1 MDKIRE
7 RFNIARKELLDL
19 SFKNPLLNYK
29 LRSTTG
35 LEFKSLNASD
45 VFNALVNDSKKIG
58 FTLDYV
64 TSSNK
69 LYVDIDDKELKRR
82 LNKTYRQ
89 AKLYL
94 EEKGANILFL
104 TLGFLKW
111 KEGEEVYRSPLIL
124 VPVDL
129 EKSEN
134 QEKYSLV
141 YNGEEVRLNISL
153 ITKIKSEYNIDI
165 SLDED
170 EDIKDIDA
178 YFRSVDEKVKNR
190 EGFEVEATKG
200 AFDFFSYAKYLMY
213 KDLDLDVW
221 TNEKGELDNDV
232 LKKLFVTNFDDKLTD
247 NNNLE
252 RDLTPSKIYN
262 VVDADSSQ
270 AKVIYE
276 ILQGKNMV
284 IQGPPGTGKSQT
296 ITNIIASNLVKGKSV
311 LFVSE
316 KKAALEVVKRRL
328 ENIGLGDLVLEL
340 HSEKTNKK
348 DVLHSIEQTLSLGE
362 PKDEEDNELEKK
374 YDLTKFELDEYKRI
388 VNSTVSNSSLP
399 LIEVYGEAL
408 KIKNRL
414 DELNVRFP
422 RMSFKDISIWSH
434 DDFSR
439 KLDIAKE
446 FEALV
451 LRVGKIEKHPL
462 YGITLEHCL
471 PYEQVTLKEKLSDLE
486 DSLADLISTISE
498 IGSIF
503 QNKSINTLFDSGRLI
518 NSINALEKYRSL
530 ALINVSDL
538 YLLSSSDDV
547 INLIK
552 LAKNFQEEIKKE
564 YKDTAYLE
572 SKEYVNKYEE
582 YEKLSFFKKKKSE
595 IPLEL
600 NKYFFLNKVGNKD
613 RKNLYLHLKKY
624 NLLMS
629 NEAMFKYLFKEE
641 YKGLFSTDWNHIIN
655 LLNPA
660 KEFLEKLSNYSIL
673 SQTRQVIYSEEKIDE
688 LIDLRQTYFERKKDF
703 EDKLHSFFTFAA
715 FDSLKR
721 FDYNYWYLDCS
732 FVELKRIIHSWIINI
747 DSVIDVVRYNSLVHE
762 FKNEGMEE
770 LLNYYYDTNK
780 VEYLDLILSFE
791 YYDALINYAYS
802 LNSTLSSFKE
812 FKIER
817 LISLFKEL
825 DAKMMVENIK
835 KVLKVHY
842 SLMPKIND
850 NSKDMALIRR
860 ELNKKRNKMPIRR
873 LLLKA
878 SSAILKIKPVFM
890 MSPISVAS
898 FLPPKEVV
906 FDLVVFD
913 EASQVRPVEAFGA
926 LLRAKQIVV
935 VGDSKQLP
943 PTNFFDNLTNKYDE
957 VNDEDYD
964 VSNMESILTLLLAMN
979 IPQRTLSWHY
989 RSRNRSLI
997 SLSNNEFYE
1006 GELKVFPSVY
1016 DSDPSK
1022 GLVFNYIKDSFYAR
1036 GTTRVNKIEAKEV
1049 IKAVFEHAKNNRD
1062 LSLGVASFSLAQQEE
1077 LYKEFEAQL
1086 KKCTDEEVKSFF
1098 TMHKDEPFFIKNL
1111 ESVQGDE
1118 RDVIFISIGYGY
1130 DEDGHITMDFG
1141 PLNKDGGERRL
1152 NVLITRAKVKCE
1164 VFSNI
1169 TCNDINLSK
1178 TDAKGVVALKRFL
1191 DYAQNRIIYLNRNK
1205 ESCSDDFI
1213 DFIYDKLLDYGYVVD
1228 KNIGKDVGIDLA
1240 IFDKAKNRYVVG
1252 LECDGGAYKNLV
1264 NTTDRERIR
1273 RNVLKSLGWKIY
1285 HVWSPDFYRNPKN
1298 EFDKILDFIQEAS
1311 EEEESEEIKKE
1322 FELNLKRKQAIK
1334 VEIKENYVPYKV
1346 FQSVK
1351 RRAKILLEE
1360 ENLSNLV
1367 YKIVKVEAPIH
1378 INLLKRR
1385 LMDITSVSKLS
1396 DEQVNLLAKVVQ
1408 EDKFKYKDEF
1418 VYLSEGQVYQ
1428 VRNRS
1433 LLDKYSKKVEY
1444 ISKEEIDEAI
1454 RLSLNRGEASTEDE
1468 IVKIVFTYFGF
1479 NSSKVLKDL
1488 INLEIEK
1495 MLSSNI
1501 LTKEDEVIYLEE

>member
-348 DVLHSIEQTLSLGE
+348 DVLRSIEQTLSLGE

-547 INLIK
+547 TNLIK

-878 SSAILKIKPVFM
+878 SSSILKIKPVFM

-1351 RRAKILLEE
+1351 RRAKVLLEE

>member
-29 LRSTTG
+29 LRATTG

-45 VFNALVNDSKKIG
+45 IFNALVNESKKIG

-69 LYVDIDDKELKRR
+69 LYVDVDDKELKRR

-388 VNSTVSNSSLP
+388 VNSTISNSSLP

-422 RMSFKDISIWSH
+422 RMTFKDISIWSH

-552 LAKNFQEEIKKE
+552 LAKNFQEDIKKE

-673 SQTRQVIYSEEKIDE
+673 SQTRQVIYSEDKIDE

-747 DSVIDVVRYNSLVHE
+747 DSVIDVVRFNSLVHE

-898 FLPPKEVV
+898 FLPPKDVV

-1077 LYKEFEAQL
+1077 LYKEFETQL

-1311 EEEESEEIKKE
+1311 EEEEGEEIKKE

-1351 RRAKILLEE
+1351 RRAKVLLEE

-1488 INLEIEK
+1488 INVEIEK

-1501 LTKEDEVIYLEE
+1501 LTKEDEVIYLE

>member
-29 LRSTTG
+29 LRATTG

-45 VFNALVNDSKKIG
+45 IFNALVNESKKIG

-69 LYVDIDDKELKRR
+69 LYVDVDDKELKRR

-547 INLIK
+547 TNLIK

-600 NKYFFLNKVGNKD
+600 NKYFFLNKVSNKD

-1351 RRAKILLEE
+1351 RRAKVLLEE

>member
-29 LRSTTG
+29 LRATTG

-45 VFNALVNDSKKIG
+45 IFNALVNESKKIG

-69 LYVDIDDKELKRR
+69 LFVDIDDKELKRR

-388 VNSTVSNSSLP
+388 VNSTISNSSLP

-673 SQTRQVIYSEEKIDE
+673 SQTRQVIYSEDKIDE

-898 FLPPKEVV
+898 FLPPKDVV

-1351 RRAKILLEE
+1351 RRAKVLLEE

-1454 RLSLNRGEASTEDE
+1454 KLSLNRGEASTEDE
-1468 IVKIVFTYFGF
+1468 IVKMVFTYFGF

-1495 MLSSNI
+1495 MLASNI
-1501 LTKEDEVIYLEE
+1501 LTKEDDVIYLEE

>member
-1 MDKIRE
+1 
-7 RFNIARKELLDL
+7 
-19 SFKNPLLNYK
+19 
-29 LRSTTG
+29 
-35 LEFKSLNASD
+35 
-45 VFNALVNDSKKIG
+45 
-58 FTLDYV
+58 
-64 TSSNK
+64 
-69 LYVDIDDKELKRR
+69 
-82 LNKTYRQ
+82 
-89 AKLYL
+89 
-94 EEKGANILFL
+94 
-104 TLGFLKW
+104 
-111 KEGEEVYRSPLIL
+111 
-124 VPVDL
+124 
-129 EKSEN
+129 
-134 QEKYSLV
+134 
-141 YNGEEVRLNISL
+141 
-153 ITKIKSEYNIDI
+153 
-165 SLDED
+165 
-170 EDIKDIDA
+170 
-178 YFRSVDEKVKNR
+178 
-190 EGFEVEATKG
+190 
-200 AFDFFSYAKYLMY
+200 
-213 KDLDLDVW
+213 
-221 TNEKGELDNDV
+221 
-232 LKKLFVTNFDDKLTD
+232 
-247 NNNLE
+247 
-252 RDLTPSKIYN
+252 
-262 VVDADSSQ
+262 
-270 AKVIYE
+270 
-276 ILQGKNMV
+276 
-284 IQGPPGTGKSQT
+284 
-296 ITNIIASNLVKGKSV
+296 
-311 LFVSE
+311 
-316 KKAALEVVKRRL
+316 
-328 ENIGLGDLVLEL
+328 
-340 HSEKTNKK
+340 
-348 DVLHSIEQTLSLGE
+348 
-362 PKDEEDNELEKK
+362 
-374 YDLTKFELDEYKRI
+374 
-388 VNSTVSNSSLP
+388 
-399 LIEVYGEAL
+399 
-408 KIKNRL
+408 
-414 DELNVRFP
+414 
-422 RMSFKDISIWSH
+422 
-434 DDFSR
+434 
-439 KLDIAKE
+439 
-446 FEALV
+446 
-451 LRVGKIEKHPL
+451 
-462 YGITLEHCL
+462 
-471 PYEQVTLKEKLSDLE
+471 
-486 DSLADLISTISE
+486 
-498 IGSIF
+498 
-503 QNKSINTLFDSGRLI
+503 
-518 NSINALEKYRSL
+518 
-530 ALINVSDL
+530 
-538 YLLSSSDDV
+538 
-547 INLIK
+547 
-552 LAKNFQEEIKKE
+552 IKKE

-600 NKYFFLNKVGNKD
+600 NKYFFLNKVSNKD

-673 SQTRQVIYSEEKIDE
+673 SQTRQVIYSEDKIDE

-878 SSAILKIKPVFM
+878 SSSILKIKPVFM

-1298 EFDKILDFIQEAS
+1298 EFDKILDFIQEAA

-1454 RLSLNRGEASTEDE
+1454 KLSLNRGEASTEDE

-1488 INLEIEK
+1488 INVEIEK
-1495 MLSSNI
+1495 MLASNI

>member
-29 LRSTTG
+29 LRATTG

-45 VFNALVNDSKKIG
+45 IFNALVNESKKIG

-69 LYVDIDDKELKRR
+69 LYVDVDDKELKRR

-374 YDLTKFELDEYKRI
+374 YDHTKFELDEYKRI

-422 RMSFKDISIWSH
+422 RMTFKDISIWSH

-547 INLIK
+547 TNLIK
-552 LAKNFQEEIKKE
+552 LAKNFQEDIKKE

-600 NKYFFLNKVGNKD
+600 NKYFFLNKVCNKD

-673 SQTRQVIYSEEKIDE
+673 SQTRQVIYSEDKIDE

-747 DSVIDVVRYNSLVHE
+747 DSVIDVVRYNSLIHE

-1351 RRAKILLEE
+1351 RRAKVLLEE

-1454 RLSLNRGEASTEDE
+1454 KLSLNRGEASTEDE

-1501 LTKEDEVIYLEE
+1501 LTKEDEVIYLE

>member
-29 LRSTTG
+29 LRATTG

-45 VFNALVNDSKKIG
+45 IFNALVNESKKIG

-69 LYVDIDDKELKRR
+69 LYVDIDDKDLKRR

-348 DVLHSIEQTLSLGE
+348 DVLRSIEQTLSLGE

-547 INLIK
+547 TNLIK

-629 NEAMFKYLFKEE
+629 NEAMFKYLFKDE
-641 YKGLFSTDWNHIIN
+641 YKGLFLTDWNHIIN

-673 SQTRQVIYSEEKIDE
+673 SQTRQVIYSEDKIDE

-1351 RRAKILLEE
+1351 RRAKVLLEE

-1367 YKIVKVEAPIH
+1367 YKIVKVESPIH
-1378 INLLKRR
+1378 INLLKHR

-1468 IVKIVFTYFGF
+1468 IVKMVFTYFGF

-1488 INLEIEK
+1488 INVEIEK
-1495 MLSSNI
+1495 MLASNI
-1501 LTKEDEVIYLEE
+1501 LTKEDEVIYLE

>member
-29 LRSTTG
+29 LRATTG

-45 VFNALVNDSKKIG
+45 IFNALVNESKKIG

-252 RDLTPSKIYN
+252 RDLTPSKIYS

-388 VNSTVSNSSLP
+388 VNSTISNSSLP

-422 RMSFKDISIWSH
+422 RMTFKDISIWSH

-552 LAKNFQEEIKKE
+552 LAKNFQEDIKKE

-600 NKYFFLNKVGNKD
+600 NKYFFLNKVRNKD

-673 SQTRQVIYSEEKIDE
+673 SQTRQVIYSEDKIDE

-1351 RRAKILLEE
+1351 RRAKVLLEE

-1454 RLSLNRGEASTEDE
+1454 KLSLNRGEASTEDE
-1468 IVKIVFTYFGF
+1468 IVKMVFTYFGF

-1488 INLEIEK
+1488 INVEIEK
-1495 MLSSNI
+1495 MLASNI
-1501 LTKEDEVIYLEE
+1501 LTKEDEVIYLE

>member
-29 LRSTTG
+29 LRATTG

-45 VFNALVNDSKKIG
+45 IFNALVNDSKKIG

-129 EKSEN
+129 EKNEN

-348 DVLHSIEQTLSLGE
+348 DVLRSIEQTLSLGE

-388 VNSTVSNSSLP
+388 VNSTISNSSLP

-422 RMSFKDISIWSH
+422 RMTFKDISIWSH

-547 INLIK
+547 TNLIK

-1351 RRAKILLEE
+1351 RRAKVLLEE

-1454 RLSLNRGEASTEDE
+1454 KLSLNRGEASTEDE
-1468 IVKIVFTYFGF
+1468 IVKMVFTYFGF

-1501 LTKEDEVIYLEE
+1501 LTKEDEVIYLE

>member
-29 LRSTTG
+29 LRATTG

-45 VFNALVNDSKKIG
+45 IFNALVNDSKKIG

-69 LYVDIDDKELKRR
+69 LYVDIDDKDLKRR

-547 INLIK
+547 TNLIK

-600 NKYFFLNKVGNKD
+600 NKYFFLNKVRNKD

-673 SQTRQVIYSEEKIDE
+673 SQTRQVIYSEDKIDE

-1351 RRAKILLEE
+1351 RRAKVLLEE

-1454 RLSLNRGEASTEDE
+1454 KLSLNRGEASTEDE

-1488 INLEIEK
+1488 INVEIEK

>member
-29 LRSTTG
+29 LRATTG

-69 LYVDIDDKELKRR
+69 LYVDIDDKDLKRR

-134 QEKYSLV
+134 QEKYSLI

-388 VNSTVSNSSLP
+388 VNSTISNSSLP

-547 INLIK
+547 TNLIK

-629 NEAMFKYLFKEE
+629 NEAMFKYLFKDE

-762 FKNEGMEE
+762 FKNEGMED

-1351 RRAKILLEE
+1351 RRAKVLLEE

-1468 IVKIVFTYFGF
+1468 IVKMVFTYFGF

-1501 LTKEDEVIYLEE
+1501 LTKEDDVIYLEE

>member
-1 MDKIRE
+1 M
-7 RFNIARKELLDL
+7 
-19 SFKNPLLNYK
+19 
-29 LRSTTG
+29 
-35 LEFKSLNASD
+35 
-45 VFNALVNDSKKIG
+45 
-58 FTLDYV
+58 
-64 TSSNK
+64 
-69 LYVDIDDKELKRR
+69 
-82 LNKTYRQ
+82 
-89 AKLYL
+89 
-94 EEKGANILFL
+94 
-104 TLGFLKW
+104 
-111 KEGEEVYRSPLIL
+111 
-124 VPVDL
+124 
-129 EKSEN
+129 
-134 QEKYSLV
+134 
-141 YNGEEVRLNISL
+141 
-153 ITKIKSEYNIDI
+153 
-165 SLDED
+165 
-170 EDIKDIDA
+170 
-178 YFRSVDEKVKNR
+178 
-190 EGFEVEATKG
+190 
-200 AFDFFSYAKYLMY
+200 
-213 KDLDLDVW
+213 
-221 TNEKGELDNDV
+221 
-232 LKKLFVTNFDDKLTD
+232 
-247 NNNLE
+247 
-252 RDLTPSKIYN
+252 
-262 VVDADSSQ
+262 
-270 AKVIYE
+270 
-276 ILQGKNMV
+276 
-284 IQGPPGTGKSQT
+284 
-296 ITNIIASNLVKGKSV
+296 
-311 LFVSE
+311 
-316 KKAALEVVKRRL
+316 
-328 ENIGLGDLVLEL
+328 
-340 HSEKTNKK
+340 
-348 DVLHSIEQTLSLGE
+348 
-362 PKDEEDNELEKK
+362 
-374 YDLTKFELDEYKRI
+374 
-388 VNSTVSNSSLP
+388 
-399 LIEVYGEAL
+399 
-408 KIKNRL
+408 
-414 DELNVRFP
+414 
-422 RMSFKDISIWSH
+422 
-434 DDFSR
+434 
-439 KLDIAKE
+439 
-446 FEALV
+446 
-451 LRVGKIEKHPL
+451 
-462 YGITLEHCL
+462 EHCL

-547 INLIK
+547 TNLIK

-600 NKYFFLNKVGNKD
+600 NKYFFLNKVGNRD

-673 SQTRQVIYSEEKIDE
+673 SQTRQVIYSEDKIDE

-1252 LECDGGAYKNLV
+1252 LECDGGTYKNLV

-1351 RRAKILLEE
+1351 RRAKVLLEE

-1454 RLSLNRGEASTEDE
+1454 KLSLNRGEASTEDE

-1488 INLEIEK
+1488 INVEIEK

>member
-29 LRSTTG
+29 LRATTG

-45 VFNALVNDSKKIG
+45 IFNALVNESKKIG

-69 LYVDIDDKELKRR
+69 LYVDVDDKELKRR

-547 INLIK
+547 TNLIK

-762 FKNEGMEE
+762 FKNEGIEE

-1351 RRAKILLEE
+1351 RRAKVLLEE

-1454 RLSLNRGEASTEDE
+1454 KLSLNRGEASTEDE
-1468 IVKIVFTYFGF
+1468 IVKMVFTYFGF

-1501 LTKEDEVIYLEE
+1501 LTKEDEVIYLE

>member
-29 LRSTTG
+29 LRATTG

-45 VFNALVNDSKKIG
+45 IFNALVNESKKIG

-69 LYVDIDDKELKRR
+69 LYVDVDDKELKRR

-252 RDLTPSKIYN
+252 RDLTPSKINN

-348 DVLHSIEQTLSLGE
+348 DVLHSIEQTLSSGE

-547 INLIK
+547 TNLIK

-600 NKYFFLNKVGNKD
+600 NKYFFLNKVGNRD

-641 YKGLFSTDWNHIIN
+641 YKGLFLTDWNHIIN

-673 SQTRQVIYSEEKIDE
+673 SQTRQVIYSEDKIDE

-780 VEYLDLILSFE
+780 VENLDLILSFE

-817 LISLFKEL
+817 LISLCKEL

-1130 DEDGHITMDFG
+1130 DEEGHITMDFG

-1351 RRAKILLEE
+1351 RRAKVLLEE

-1488 INLEIEK
+1488 INVEIEK

>member
-29 LRSTTG
+29 LRATTG

-45 VFNALVNDSKKIG
+45 IFNALVNESKKIG

-69 LYVDIDDKELKRR
+69 LYVDVDDKELKRR

-252 RDLTPSKIYN
+252 RDLTPSKINN

-422 RMSFKDISIWSH
+422 RMTFKDISIWSH

-600 NKYFFLNKVGNKD
+600 NKYFFLNKVGNRD

-673 SQTRQVIYSEEKIDE
+673 SQTRQVIYSEDKIDE

-1351 RRAKILLEE
+1351 RRAKVLLEE

-1454 RLSLNRGEASTEDE
+1454 KLSLNRGEASTEDE
-1468 IVKIVFTYFGF
+1468 IVKMVFTYFGF

-1488 INLEIEK
+1488 INVEIEK

-1501 LTKEDEVIYLEE
+1501 LTKEDDVIYLEE